1 MKKFTIFYAD
11 DDEDDLMFFEEAVES
26 LVDFSNS
33 IDLKLLK
40 DGKNLIDNIKECQD
54 ENTVVF
60 LDLNMSYK
68 SGFELLSEIR
78 NNSNIKNTPII
89 IYSTSSNLDTIDKS
103 KKLGADFYAI
113 KPNSFGDL
121 KKLITGA
128 VTLNWSE
135 NTGPKK
141 QFIFNK
147 LIAG

>member
-26 LVDFSNS
+26 LEDLSN
-33 IDLKLLK
+33 IIELKLLK
-40 DGKNLIDNIKECQD
+40 DGKNLIDTIKEYQD

-78 NNSNIKNTPII
+78 SNSNIKDTPII
-89 IYSTSSNLDTIDKS
+89 IYSTSSNLDTIHES
-103 KKLGADFYAI
+103 RKLGADYYAI

-121 KKLITGA
+121 KKLISGA
-128 VTLNWSE
+128 VTFNWSE
-135 NTGPKK
+135 NNSPKK